1 MTHLTTADLDRIDAA
16 AAAAQAGTAG
26 RWRTSGPDTIAQ
38 WAIHDEEWEVA
49 NATAY
54 DHNDALGC
62 TRGPGYIDTDAV
74 AAHIATADPTIVRAL
89 VAAARATVARRE
101 ALPSPHPLYGQ
112 ISTED
117 EDRLLARTQTEERE
131 RYVAGLKAVAGQPE
145 DAEPL
150 PWGEPGDNP
159 APALVR
165 RPASPPLPRVLGYAG
180 EDLPA
185 GERVSLDVT
194 TGRVTIDRPAALVPE
209 PCAHC
214 GHSRHDHLADGECFR
229 STRSIH
235 DCGCTGWVEQP

>member
-38 WAIHDEEWEVA
+38 WAIHDEEWEIA

-54 DHNDALGC
+54 SHDDALGAS
-62 TRGPGYIDTDAV
+62 RGPGYIDPDAV
-74 AAHIATADPTIVRAL
+74 AAHIATADPETVRAL

-101 ALPSPHPLYGQ
+101 ALPSPHPMYGQ
-112 ISTED
+112 MSTET
-117 EDRLLARTQTEERE
+117 EDLLLARTQTEERA
-131 RYVAGLKAVAGQPE
+131 RYVAGLKSVAGQPDEAE
-145 DAEPL
+145 DDQPVLA
-150 PWGEPGDNP
+150 
-159 APALVR
+159 R
-165 RPASPPLPRVLGYAG
+165 RPTNPPLPRILGYAG
-180 EDLPA
+180 EDIPA

-194 TGRVTIDRPAALVPE
+194 TGRVTLDRPAALVPQ

-229 STRSIH
+229 STFKVH
-235 DCGCTGWVEQP
+235 DCPCTGWVAQP